1 MVHKAKIG
9 EKGETMPNLF
19 STVGSMSEYSKIHK
33 VLKAID
39 LELHMSYSLTFRFR
53 KPVVVVCGGLVTDLA
68 GQKLDITRDYI
79 MAPSYRTH
87 KAC

>member
-19 STVGSMSEYSKIHK
+19 STVDSMGEYSKIHK

-39 LELHMSYSLTFRFR
+39 LELHMSCSLTFRFR
-53 KPVVVVCGGLVTDLA
+53 NRL
-68 GQKLDITRDYI
+68 
-79 MAPSYRTH
+79 
-87 KAC
+87 